1 MEVERNCVALN
12 LHPPFTTTHHLASNP
27 RTHTPSHH
35 AVTATCRRLPPPTPC
50 YRHVTTPPTPSRV
63 ELNNDASPPAVYH
76 HRPRRYRH
84 VTTPPTPSRKN
95 GRVTTCRRLPP
106 PTPCYRHVTTPPT
119 PSRKNGRVT
128 TCRRLPPPTPC
139 YRHVTTP
146 PTLSRVELN
155 NDASPPAVYHHR
167 PRCYRLTTPPT
178 PSRKNDHPS
187 APQTSA
193 RGRRVY
199 LIKSIVPM

>member
-119 PSRKNGRVT
+119 
-128 TCRRLPPPTPC
+128 
-139 YRHVTTP
+139 
-146 PTLSRVELN
+146 LSRVELN
-155 NDASPPAVYHHR
+155 NDASPPAVYHHPR
-167 PRCYRLTTPPT
+167 RVTATSPHHPRCLASNSTTTRHHPPSTTTAHAVTASPHHLRRLARMTTPLLLK
-178 PSRKNDHPS
+178 RV
-187 APQTSA
+187 
-193 RGRRVY
+193 RGAVEY
-199 LIKSIVPM
+199 I

>member
-119 PSRKNGRVT
+119 
-128 TCRRLPPPTPC
+128 
-139 YRHVTTP
+139 
-146 PTLSRVELN
+146 LSRVELN